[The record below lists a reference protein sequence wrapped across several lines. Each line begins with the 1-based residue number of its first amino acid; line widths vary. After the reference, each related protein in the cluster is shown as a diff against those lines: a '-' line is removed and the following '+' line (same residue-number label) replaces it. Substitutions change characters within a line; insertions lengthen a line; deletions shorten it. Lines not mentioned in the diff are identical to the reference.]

1 MYVTKKELETKVQEL
16 RSLKAMKE
24 ELENELKAVE
34 YQIIE
39 YMTENGLDTEIT
51 ETAKIT
57 YKPQSRTTL
66 DKEKLSEILGDDL
79 RPFEKT
85 TSYNV
90 LRIKQHQ
97 KTAEGH
103 PSKVYRYNATATKQ
117 FNQGG
122 KNMQTQ
128 TTQFAVETKNGV
140 VKNIGRST
148 ILQPKTIYSGKGTKW
163 HSDKPKKKNN

>member
-1 MYVTKKELETKVQEL
+1 MCVTKKELETKVEEL

-39 YMTENGLDTEIT
+39 YMRENELDTEYT
-51 ETAKIT
+51 KTAKIT

-90 LRIKQHQ
+90 LRIK
-97 KTAEGH
+97 
-103 PSKVYRYNATATKQ
+103 
-117 FNQGG
+117 
-122 KNMQTQ
+122 
-128 TTQFAVETKNGV
+128 
-140 VKNIGRST
+140 
-148 ILQPKTIYSGKGTKW
+148 
-163 HSDKPKKKNN
+163 